1 MATVRGIRALY
12 AVVALLLLM
21 ALHIPPPG
29 RLAQAAFPSLL
40 QTCQPSGSIPG
51 RSGNCNT
58 ENGSECC
65 KNGQRYTTYRCSP
78 PVTGSTRALLTLNSF
93 AEGGDGGGAAACT
106 GEFYDDS
113 KKVVALS
120 TGWYNGGSRC
130 RKHIVIRASNGNTV
144 RALVVDEC
152 DSPWAATRTTTLS
165 RRAGTTSSTGHRRC
179 GTLWGSIRT
188 TARPRSPG
196 LTSARASTPISTSR
210 RVANIYK

>member
-1 MATVRGIRALY
+1 MATVTGIRALY

-21 ALHIPPPG
+21 ALHTPG
-29 RLAQAAFPSLL
+29 RLAQAAFPYRSLL

-65 KNGQRYTTYRCSP
+65 KNGQSYTTYDCSP
-78 PVTGSTRALLTLNSF
+78 PVTGSTGALLTLNSF
-93 AEGGDGGGAAACT
+93 AEGGDGGAAAACT

-130 RKHIVIRASNGNTV
+130 SKHIVIRATSNGNTV

-152 DSPWAATRTTTLS
+152 DSTVGCDKDHNFEPPCRNNIVD
-165 RRAGTTSSTGHRRC
+165 
-179 GTLWGSIRT
+179 GSP
-188 TARPRSPG
+188 AVWDALG
-196 LTSARASTPISTSR
+196 LNTDDGQAQITWSDE
-210 RVANIYK
+210 